1 MDYKAVKRWMFSKL
15 PMYQRQGAVAYKK
28 DLSRTKL
35 LAKHL
40 NHPEKSFKSV
50 HVAGTN
56 GKGSTSH
63 MIAAIL
69 IDAGYNVGLYTS
81 PHLKDYRERVR
92 VNGKKISSTSVV
104 EFINENRFFLE
115 KNQLSFFE
123 MTVGLAFQYFS
134 KKGVDIA
141 VIEVGMGGRLD
152 STNIIFPEVSVITN
166 ISLDHMK
173 FLGNSLE
180 KIARE
185 KAGIIKKHTPV
196 VIGQSQSSTRA
207 VFLDKAREMDSEIS
221 FADELIDNI
230 VPCSLSGVYQK
241 SNIKTVLQ
249 TIEVLKNRGYTIS
262 ENNIKNGL
270 LNVENLTGIRGRWET
285 ISCKPK
291 IICDIAHNKD
301 ALSLII
307 DQLMQEKFQNLHM
320 VIGFVN
326 DKSVEDLV
334 SIFPRQ
340 AYYYFCKPDI
350 ERGIESNQLKD
361 IFLKRNYRGKAYLS
375 VRDAL
380 TAAKSQS
387 LESDL
392 IFVGGSTFVVSEVI

>member
-1 MDYKAVKRWMFSKL
+1 MDYKAVKKWMFSKL
-15 PMYQRQGAVAYKK
+15 PMYQRQGAFAYKK

-40 NHPEKSFKSV
+40 KHPEKSFKSV

-81 PHLKDYRERVR
+81 PHLKDFRERVR
-92 VNGKKISSTSVV
+92 VNGKKISLTSIV

-134 KKGVDIA
+134 RKGVDIA

-166 ISLDHMK
+166 IGLDHMK

-185 KAGIIKKHTPV
+185 KAGIIKKCVPV

-207 VFLDKAREMDSEIS
+207 VFLEKAREMDSEIS
-221 FADELIDNI
+221 FADELIDNT

-249 TIEVLKNRGYTIS
+249 TIKVLKNRGYIIS

-270 LNVENLTGIRGRWET
+270 MNVENLTGIRGRWEI
-285 ISCKPK
+285 ISYKPK

-307 DQLMQEKFQNLHM
+307 GQLMQEKFQNLHM

-326 DKSVEDLV
+326 DKFVEDLV

-340 AYYYFCKPDI
+340 AYYYFCKPMGFI
-350 ERGIESNQLKD
+350 K
-361 IFLKRNYRGKAYLS
+361 Y
-375 VRDAL
+375 
-380 TAAKSQS
+380 
-387 LESDL
+387 
-392 IFVGGSTFVVSEVI
+392 

>member
-1 MDYKAVKRWMFSKL
+1 M
-15 PMYQRQGAVAYKK
+15 
-28 DLSRTKL
+28 
-35 LAKHL
+35 
-40 NHPEKSFKSV
+40 E
-50 HVAGTN
+50 
-56 GKGSTSH
+56 
-63 MIAAIL
+63 
-69 IDAGYNVGLYTS
+69 
-81 PHLKDYRERVR
+81 
-92 VNGKKISSTSVV
+92 KKISSTSIV

-262 ENNIKNGL
+262 ENNIKNAL
-270 LNVENLTGIRGRWET
+270 LNVENLIDFNSIVDFRSCTRDET
-285 ISCKPK
+285 S
-291 IICDIAHNKD
+291 AQNKC
-301 ALSLII
+301 
-307 DQLMQEKFQNLHM
+307 N
-320 VIGFVN
+320 
-326 DKSVEDLV
+326 
-334 SIFPRQ
+334 
-340 AYYYFCKPDI
+340 
-350 ERGIESNQLKD
+350 
-361 IFLKRNYRGKAYLS
+361 
-375 VRDAL
+375 
-380 TAAKSQS
+380 
-387 LESDL
+387 
-392 IFVGGSTFVVSEVI
+392 